1 MKCKTCDNDFLGN
14 YCNVCGQKVLERL
27 TIKRVWALVVDDV
40 FEVDKGLL
48 HTVKQLWLNP
58 GKTSLDFVHGRTKHY
73 YSPLKYLIFWTAI
86 YLILL
91 SLIDNNRQGQSI
103 KNLTFSSSPPFSV
116 ESINDFA
123 GIYTEMIF
131 RHTDLFYLGLIPFV
145 TMVSYIIY
153 RKKKFYFTE
162 LSILYVYILGQI
174 IFVASITIPLLSL
187 LGDSNA
193 VLFFMFPLAA
203 IVIYLFVKSHK
214 QFFGETWGKSTM
226 KALAIIYVG
235 QLIYIFAALIIM
247 NIIKAVD
254 RL

>member
-1 MKCKTCDNDFLGN
+1 MKCKTCDNDFIGN
-14 YCNVCGQKVLERL
+14 YCNLCGQKVLDRL
-27 TIKRVWALVVDDV
+27 TIKGVWTLVVDDV

-48 HTVKQLWLNP
+48 HTVKHLWLNP
-58 GKTSLDFVHGRTKHY
+58 GKTSLDFVNGRTKHY

-103 KNLTFSSSPPFSV
+103 KNLVFSTSQPFSI

-145 TMVSYIIY
+145 TIMSYIIY

-162 LSILYVYILGQI
+162 LSILYLYILGQI

-193 VLFFMFPLAA
+193 VLLFMFPLAA
-203 IVIYLFVKSHK
+203 IVIYLIVKSHK
-214 QFFGETWGKSTM
+214 QFFGETWAKSTM
-226 KALAIIYVG
+226 KALAIIYIG
-235 QLIYIFAALIIM
+235 QLIYMFTALIII
-247 NIIKAVD
+247 NVIKAVD
-254 RL
+254 MS